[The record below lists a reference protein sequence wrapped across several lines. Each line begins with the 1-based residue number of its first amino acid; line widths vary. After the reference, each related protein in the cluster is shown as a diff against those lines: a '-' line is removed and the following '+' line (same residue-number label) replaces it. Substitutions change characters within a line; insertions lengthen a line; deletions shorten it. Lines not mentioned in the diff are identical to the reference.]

1 MKKNCF
7 KKTNLKRYIALILV
21 FALMFQTGIKYTN
34 ANESQETQ
42 VHTAYKVRDMY
53 NMAIPIRFDG
63 EDEYLNGKV
72 TETNDIT
79 NIELIDNTYNK
90 SEYSV
95 REYYRAVSN
104 QTLNL
109 RTVYLSEND
118 NKFTSIKLAHTRGYY
133 SPKTD
138 ENPEGY
144 TTDKEYRRLELL
156 RDWSNKVQEAVD
168 NGAKLKN
175 MAGEEIGF
183 DKLDSDNDGYIDAI
197 TVLFTP
203 TDAKYASSWD
213 GGTIPL
219 WAYHTINNRIT
230 IKTAKGTLTSNR
242 YNQAPIQNDPVSIYK
257 EAGSDIYFV
266 NNKTLI
272 HEMGHIFGLL
282 DLYTASGKSEPVC
295 FMSAMAKAL
304 SPVVQFMT
312 SREREAVGWLD
323 ADNITPIT
331 KAGEYTL
338 PPTKDKRQDG
348 TVAYTLELPNNH
360 KLYLEYRYVDD
371 REINRFDLNAQ
382 NRKIYNLLGN
392 YVSANGLKKSGLLVC
407 DSDMSVRFPKN
418 LSGVTQLSAIGGQYN
433 TRIDAPMSVGEDI
446 TYGGYTISVTELTKE
461 KITFNVSGK
470 EIDGEQPTEQPEN
483 TGKPTANGVTL
494 LAPSEVGGNLQMTA
508 VRGSQIQFLAQINGK
523 KISDGDIK
531 WYVSGE
537 TAADTEIDY
546 ETGLLKIGAFE
557 SPTSVLKVVGK
568 SEKNDEKTITIN
580 VNVKIGK
587 KTYSVTYLP
596 GNDVVGS
603 VESISKLQD
612 TSLNLK
618 AALYTKTGYTQT
630 GWSLSEGGEK
640 TYDLNGEYK
649 ENEAIKLY
657 PYWSKSEKP
666 TETASAKPSQ
676 TEKPTETASAK
687 PGQTEKPTET
697 ASAKPSQ
704 TEKPTETASA
714 KPGQTEKPTETA
726 SAKPSQT
733 EKPTETASAKP
744 GQTEKPTETAS
755 AKPSQTEKP
764 TETASAKPGQTEK
777 PTETASAKP
786 GQTEKPTE
794 TVGAKPGQTEKPT
807 ETASA
812 KPSQTEKPTETASAK
827 PGQTEKPTEET
838 ASAKPGQ
845 TEKPTETAGAK
856 PGQTEKPTETASAKP
871 GQTAEPTETTEP
883 NETTTPT
890 VSPNSMVK
898 LNKTSVVLYLP
909 KYKTFTLIAKVD
921 GKSVKANFKSSNPKI
936 VKVNAAGKLTAVKS
950 GKAVVKVTVNGKKF
964 ICKVTVKKI
973 SLKIKPVKR
982 TLYLKGNKSI
992 RLKTIVTGPYR
1003 KVRYKSSNKNIVKVN
1018 GKGKVTAVRKGKA
1031 KITVTANGIKKK
1043 CRITVLSVKRKKHKG

>member
-1 MKKNCF
+1 MKRNCF

-21 FALMFQTGIKYTN
+21 FALTFQTGIKYTN

-63 EDEYLNGKV
+63 EDEYLNEKV

-392 YVSANGLKKSGLLVC
+392 YVSANGLNKSGLLVC

-483 TGKPTANGVTL
+483 TGKPTANGITL

-523 KISDGDIK
+523 KISDGDIR
-531 WYVSGE
+531 WNVSGE

-580 VNVKIGK
+580 VKLGT

-630 GWSLSEGGEK
+630 GWSRSEGGEK

-687 PGQTEKPTET
+687 PSQTEKPTEIASAKPGQTEKPAETASAKPGQTEKPTET
-697 ASAKPSQ
+697 VSAKPSQ

-733 EKPTETASAKP
+733 EKPA
-744 GQTEKPTETAS
+744 
-755 AKPSQTEKP
+755 
-764 TETASAKPGQTEK
+764 
-777 PTETASAKP
+777 
-786 GQTEKPTE
+786 
-794 TVGAKPGQTEKPT
+794 
-807 ETASA
+807 
-812 KPSQTEKPTETASAK
+812 
-827 PGQTEKPTEET
+827 
-838 ASAKPGQ
+838 
-845 TEKPTETAGAK
+845 
-856 PGQTEKPTETASAKP
+856 ETASAKP
-871 GQTAEPTETTEP
+871 GQTAEPTETSEP

-898 LNKTSVVLYLP
+898 VNKTSVVLYLP

-921 GKSVKANFKSSNPKI
+921 GKAVKANFKSSNPKI

>member
-63 EDEYLNGKV
+63 EDEYLNEKV

-109 RTVYLSEND
+109 RTVYLTEND

-183 DKLDSDNDGYIDAI
+183 DKLDSDDDGYIDAI

-666 TETASAKPSQ
+666 TETASAKP
-676 TEKPTETASAK
+676 
-687 PGQTEKPTET
+687 
-697 ASAKPSQ
+697 
-704 TEKPTETASA
+704 
-714 KPGQTEKPTETA
+714 
-726 SAKPSQT
+726 
-733 EKPTETASAKP
+733 
-744 GQTEKPTETAS
+744 
-755 AKPSQTEKP
+755 
-764 TETASAKPGQTEK
+764 
-777 PTETASAKP
+777 

>member
-1 MKKNCF
+1 MKRNCF

-21 FALMFQTGIKYTN
+21 FALTFQTGIKYTN

-63 EDEYLNGKV
+63 EDEYLNEKV

-483 TGKPTANGVTL
+483 TGKPTANGITL

-666 TETASAKPSQ
+666 TETASAKPGRTEKPTETASAKPGQ

-687 PGQTEKPTET
+687 PGQTEKPTETAGAKPGQTEKPTETASAKPGQTEEPTET

-726 SAKPSQT
+726 
-733 EKPTETASAKP
+733 
-744 GQTEKPTETAS
+744 G

-794 TVGAKPGQTEKPT
+794 T
-807 ETASA
+807 AS
-812 KPSQTEKPTETASAK
+812 
-827 PGQTEKPTEET
+827 
-838 ASAKPGQ
+838 
-845 TEKPTETAGAK
+845 AK

-1043 CRITVLSVKRKKHKG
+1043 CRIIVLSVKRKKHKG

>member
-714 KPGQTEKPTETA
+714 KP
-726 SAKPSQT
+726 SQT
-733 EKPTETASAKP
+733 AEPNETASAKP
-744 GQTEKPTETAS
+744 G
-755 AKPSQTEKP
+755 QTEKP

-1031 KITVTANGIKKK
+1031 KITVTANGIKKNA
-1043 CRITVLSVKRKKHKG
+1043 G

>member
-21 FALMFQTGIKYTN
+21 FALTFQTGIKYTN

-63 EDEYLNGKV
+63 EDEYLNEKV

-109 RTVYLSEND
+109 RTVYLTEND

-156 RDWSNKVQEAVD
+156 RDWSDKVQEAVN
-168 NGAKLKN
+168 NGAKLRN

-446 TYGGYTISVTELTKE
+446 TYSGYTISVTELTKE

-687 PGQTEKPTET
+687 P
-697 ASAKPSQ
+697 SQ
-704 TEKPTETASA
+704 TEEPKETASA
-714 KPGQTEKPTETA
+714 KPG
-726 SAKPSQT
+726 
-733 EKPTETASAKP
+733 
-744 GQTEKPTETAS
+744 
-755 AKPSQTEKP
+755 QTEKP

>member
-21 FALMFQTGIKYTN
+21 FALTFQTGIKYTN

-63 EDEYLNGKV
+63 EDEYLNEKV

-109 RTVYLSEND
+109 RTVYLTEND

-156 RDWSNKVQEAVD
+156 RDWSDKVQEAVN
-168 NGAKLKN
+168 NGAKLRN

-666 TETASAKPSQ
+666 TETASAKP
-676 TEKPTETASAK
+676 
-687 PGQTEKPTET
+687 GQTEKPTET

-714 KPGQTEKPTETA
+714 KP
-726 SAKPSQT
+726 SQT
-733 EKPTETASAKP
+733 AEPN
-744 GQTEKPTETAS
+744 
-755 AKPSQTEKP
+755 
-764 TETASAKPGQTEK
+764 
-777 PTETASAKP
+777 
-786 GQTEKPTE
+786 
-794 TVGAKPGQTEKPT
+794 
-807 ETASA
+807 
-812 KPSQTEKPTETASAK
+812 ETASAK

>member
-21 FALMFQTGIKYTN
+21 FALTFQTGIKYTN

-63 EDEYLNGKV
+63 EDEYLNEKV

-109 RTVYLSEND
+109 RTVYLTEND

-156 RDWSNKVQEAVD
+156 RDWSDKVQEAVN
-168 NGAKLKN
+168 NGAKLRN

-446 TYGGYTISVTELTKE
+446 TYSGYTISVTELTKE

-657 PYWSKSEKP
+657 PYWSKS
-666 TETASAKPSQ
+666 
-676 TEKPTETASAK
+676 
-687 PGQTEKPTET
+687 
-697 ASAKPSQ
+697 
-704 TEKPTETASA
+704 
-714 KPGQTEKPTETA
+714 
-726 SAKPSQT
+726 
-733 EKPTETASAKP
+733 
-744 GQTEKPTETAS
+744 
-755 AKPSQTEKP
+755 EKP

>member
-687 PGQTEKPTET
+687 P
-697 ASAKPSQ
+697 SQ
-704 TEKPTETASA
+704 TAEPNETASA

-726 SAKPSQT
+726 S
-733 EKPTETASAKP
+733 
-744 GQTEKPTETAS
+744 
-755 AKPSQTEKP
+755 
-764 TETASAKPGQTEK
+764 
-777 PTETASAKP
+777 
-786 GQTEKPTE
+786 
-794 TVGAKPGQTEKPT
+794 AKPGQTEKPT

>member
-470 EIDGEQPTEQPEN
+470 EIDGEHPTEQPEN
-483 TGKPTANGVTL
+483 TGKPTANGVTV

-687 PGQTEKPTET
+687 P
-697 ASAKPSQ
+697 SQ
-704 TEKPTETASA
+704 TAEPNETASA
-714 KPGQTEKPTETA
+714 KPG
-726 SAKPSQT
+726 
-733 EKPTETASAKP
+733 
-744 GQTEKPTETAS
+744 
-755 AKPSQTEKP
+755 QTEKP

>member
-63 EDEYLNGKV
+63 EDEYLNEKV

-109 RTVYLSEND
+109 RTVYLTEND
-118 NKFTSIKLAHTRGYY
+118 NKFTSIKLDHTRGYY

-697 ASAKPSQ
+697 
-704 TEKPTETASA
+704 
-714 KPGQTEKPTETA
+714 
-726 SAKPSQT
+726 
-733 EKPTETASAKP
+733 
-744 GQTEKPTETAS
+744 
-755 AKPSQTEKP
+755 
-764 TETASAKPGQTEK
+764 
-777 PTETASAKP
+777 
-786 GQTEKPTE
+786 
-794 TVGAKPGQTEKPT
+794 VGAKPGQTEKPT

>member
-1 MKKNCF
+1 
-7 KKTNLKRYIALILV
+7 
-21 FALMFQTGIKYTN
+21 
-34 ANESQETQ
+34 
-42 VHTAYKVRDMY
+42 MY
-53 NMAIPIRFDG
+53 
-63 EDEYLNGKV
+63 Y
-72 TETNDIT
+72 
-79 NIELIDNTYNK
+79 
-90 SEYSV
+90 
-95 REYYRAVSN
+95 
-104 QTLNL
+104 
-109 RTVYLSEND
+109 
-118 NKFTSIKLAHTRGYY
+118 
-133 SPKTD
+133 
-138 ENPEGY
+138 
-144 TTDKEYRRLELL
+144 
-156 RDWSNKVQEAVD
+156 
-168 NGAKLKN
+168 
-175 MAGEEIGF
+175 
-183 DKLDSDNDGYIDAI
+183 
-197 TVLFTP
+197 
-203 TDAKYASSWD
+203 
-213 GGTIPL
+213 
-219 WAYHTINNRIT
+219 
-230 IKTAKGTLTSNR
+230 
-242 YNQAPIQNDPVSIYK
+242 
-257 EAGSDIYFV
+257 
-266 NNKTLI
+266 
-272 HEMGHIFGLL
+272 
-282 DLYTASGKSEPVC
+282 
-295 FMSAMAKAL
+295 MSAMAKAL

-483 TGKPTANGVTL
+483 NGKPTANGVTL
-494 LAPSEVGGNLQMTA
+494 LAPSEVGGSLQMTA
-508 VRGSQIQFLAQINGK
+508 ARGSQIQFLAQINGM

-580 VNVKIGK
+580 VNVKFGT

-676 TEKPTETASAK
+676 TEKPMETASAK
-687 PGQTEKPTET
+687 PG
-697 ASAKPSQ
+697 Q

-733 EKPTETASAKP
+733 AEPN
-744 GQTEKPTETAS
+744 
-755 AKPSQTEKP
+755 
-764 TETASAKPGQTEK
+764 
-777 PTETASAKP
+777 
-786 GQTEKPTE
+786 
-794 TVGAKPGQTEKPT
+794 
-807 ETASA
+807 
-812 KPSQTEKPTETASAK
+812 
-827 PGQTEKPTEET
+827 ET

-871 GQTAEPTETTEP
+871 GQTEKPTETASAKPGQTEKPTETASAKPGQTEKPTETAGAKPGQTEKPTETTEP

-909 KYKTFTLIAKVD
+909 KYKTFTLIATVD

-950 GKAVVKVTVNGKKF
+950 GKAVVKVTVNGK
-964 ICKVTVKKI
+964 
-973 SLKIKPVKR
+973 
-982 TLYLKGNKSI
+982 
-992 RLKTIVTGPYR
+992 
-1003 KVRYKSSNKNIVKVN
+1003 
-1018 GKGKVTAVRKGKA
+1018 
-1031 KITVTANGIKKK
+1031 
-1043 CRITVLSVKRKKHKG
+1043 

>member
-63 EDEYLNGKV
+63 EDEYLNEKV

-109 RTVYLSEND
+109 RTVYLTEND
-118 NKFTSIKLAHTRGYY
+118 NKFTSIKLDHTRGYY

-666 TETASAKPSQ
+666 TETASAKP
-676 TEKPTETASAK
+676 
-687 PGQTEKPTET
+687 
-697 ASAKPSQ
+697 
-704 TEKPTETASA
+704 
-714 KPGQTEKPTETA
+714 
-726 SAKPSQT
+726 
-733 EKPTETASAKP
+733 
-744 GQTEKPTETAS
+744 
-755 AKPSQTEKP
+755 
-764 TETASAKPGQTEK
+764 
-777 PTETASAKP
+777 
-786 GQTEKPTE
+786 
-794 TVGAKPGQTEKPT
+794 
-807 ETASA
+807 
-812 KPSQTEKPTETASAK
+812 
-827 PGQTEKPTEET
+827 GQTEKPTEET

>member
-21 FALMFQTGIKYTN
+21 FALTFQTGIKYTN

-63 EDEYLNGKV
+63 EDEYLNEKV

-109 RTVYLSEND
+109 RTVYLTEND

-156 RDWSNKVQEAVD
+156 RDWSDKVQEAVN
-168 NGAKLKN
+168 NGAKLRN

-687 PGQTEKPTET
+687 P
-697 ASAKPSQ
+697 SQ
-704 TEKPTETASA
+704 TAEPNETASA
-714 KPGQTEKPTETA
+714 KPG
-726 SAKPSQT
+726 
-733 EKPTETASAKP
+733 
-744 GQTEKPTETAS
+744 
-755 AKPSQTEKP
+755 QTEKP

-812 KPSQTEKPTETASAK
+812 KPSQTEKPTETESAK

>member
-687 PGQTEKPTET
+687 PGQTEKPTE
-697 ASAKPSQ
+697 
-704 TEKPTETASA
+704 
-714 KPGQTEKPTETA
+714 
-726 SAKPSQT
+726 
-733 EKPTETASAKP
+733 
-744 GQTEKPTETAS
+744 
-755 AKPSQTEKP
+755 
-764 TETASAKPGQTEK
+764 
-777 PTETASAKP
+777 
-786 GQTEKPTE
+786 
-794 TVGAKPGQTEKPT
+794 
-807 ETASA
+807 
-812 KPSQTEKPTETASAK
+812 
-827 PGQTEKPTEET
+827 ET

>member
-63 EDEYLNGKV
+63 EDEYLNEKV

-109 RTVYLSEND
+109 RTVYLTEND
-118 NKFTSIKLAHTRGYY
+118 NKFTSIKLDHTRGYY

-687 PGQTEKPTET
+687 P
-697 ASAKPSQ
+697 SQ
-704 TEKPTETASA
+704 TAEPN
-714 KPGQTEKPTETA
+714 
-726 SAKPSQT
+726 
-733 EKPTETASAKP
+733 
-744 GQTEKPTETAS
+744 
-755 AKPSQTEKP
+755 
-764 TETASAKPGQTEK
+764 
-777 PTETASAKP
+777 ETASAKP

>member
-21 FALMFQTGIKYTN
+21 FALTFQTGIKYTN

-63 EDEYLNGKV
+63 EDEYLNEKV

-109 RTVYLSEND
+109 RTVYLTEND

-156 RDWSNKVQEAVD
+156 RDWSDKVQEAVN
-168 NGAKLKN
+168 NGAKLRN

-312 SREREAVGWLD
+312 SREREATGWLD

-687 PGQTEKPTET
+687 PSQTEKPTET

-704 TEKPTETASA
+704 TAEPNETASA
-714 KPGQTEKPTETA
+714 KPG
-726 SAKPSQT
+726 
-733 EKPTETASAKP
+733 
-744 GQTEKPTETAS
+744 
-755 AKPSQTEKP
+755 QTEKP

>member
-21 FALMFQTGIKYTN
+21 FALTFQTGIKYTN

-63 EDEYLNGKV
+63 EDEYLNEKV

-109 RTVYLSEND
+109 RTVYLTEND
-118 NKFTSIKLAHTRGYY
+118 NKFTSIKLDHTRGYY

-272 HEMGHIFGLL
+272 HEIGHIFGLL

-392 YVSANGLKKSGLLVC
+392 YVSANGLNKSGLLVC

-446 TYGGYTISVTELTKE
+446 TYGGYKISVTELTKE

-508 VRGSQIQFLAQINGK
+508 ARGSQIQFLAQINGK
-523 KISDGDIK
+523 KISDGDIR
-531 WYVSGE
+531 WNVSGE

-580 VNVKIGK
+580 VNVILGT

-603 VESISKLQD
+603 VESISKLQG

-630 GWSLSEGGEK
+630 GWSRSEGGEK

-726 SAKPSQT
+726 SAKPGQT
-733 EKPTETASAKP
+733 EEPTETASAKP
-744 GQTEKPTETAS
+744 G
-755 AKPSQTEKP
+755 QTEKP

-794 TVGAKPGQTEKPT
+794 T
-807 ETASA
+807 
-812 KPSQTEKPTETASAK
+812 ASAK
-827 PGQTEKPTEET
+827 PGQTEKPTEA
-838 ASAKPGQ
+838 ASAKPSQ

-856 PGQTEKPTETASAKP
+856 PGQTAEPTETASAKP
-871 GQTAEPTETTEP
+871 GQTAEPTEP

-992 RLKTIVTGPYR
+992 HLKTIVTGPYR

-1043 CRITVLSVKRKKHKG
+1043 CRIIVLSVKRKKHKG

>member
-21 FALMFQTGIKYTN
+21 FALTFQTGIKYTN

-63 EDEYLNGKV
+63 EDEYLNEKV

-109 RTVYLSEND
+109 RTVYLTEND

-156 RDWSNKVQEAVD
+156 RDWSDKVQEAVN
-168 NGAKLKN
+168 NGAKLRN

-312 SREREAVGWLD
+312 SREREATGWLD

-714 KPGQTEKPTETA
+714 KP
-726 SAKPSQT
+726 SQT
-733 EKPTETASAKP
+733 AEPNETASAKP
-744 GQTEKPTETAS
+744 G
-755 AKPSQTEKP
+755 QTEKP

>member
-63 EDEYLNGKV
+63 EDEYLNEKV

-109 RTVYLSEND
+109 RTVYLTEND

-183 DKLDSDNDGYIDAI
+183 DKLDSDDDGYIDAI

-687 PGQTEKPTET
+687 P
-697 ASAKPSQ
+697 SQ
-704 TEKPTETASA
+704 TAEPNETASA
-714 KPGQTEKPTETA
+714 KPG
-726 SAKPSQT
+726 
-733 EKPTETASAKP
+733 
-744 GQTEKPTETAS
+744 
-755 AKPSQTEKP
+755 QTEKP

>member
-1 MKKNCF
+1 
-7 KKTNLKRYIALILV
+7 
-21 FALMFQTGIKYTN
+21 
-34 ANESQETQ
+34 
-42 VHTAYKVRDMY
+42 
-53 NMAIPIRFDG
+53 
-63 EDEYLNGKV
+63 
-72 TETNDIT
+72 
-79 NIELIDNTYNK
+79 
-90 SEYSV
+90 
-95 REYYRAVSN
+95 
-104 QTLNL
+104 
-109 RTVYLSEND
+109 
-118 NKFTSIKLAHTRGYY
+118 
-133 SPKTD
+133 
-138 ENPEGY
+138 
-144 TTDKEYRRLELL
+144 
-156 RDWSNKVQEAVD
+156 
-168 NGAKLKN
+168 

-183 DKLDSDNDGYIDAI
+183 DKLDSDDDGYIDAI

-666 TETASAKPSQ
+666 TETASAKP
-676 TEKPTETASAK
+676 
-687 PGQTEKPTET
+687 G
-697 ASAKPSQ
+697 
-704 TEKPTETASA
+704 
-714 KPGQTEKPTETA
+714 
-726 SAKPSQT
+726 
-733 EKPTETASAKP
+733 
-744 GQTEKPTETAS
+744 
-755 AKPSQTEKP
+755 
-764 TETASAKPGQTEK
+764 
-777 PTETASAKP
+777 
-786 GQTEKPTE
+786 
-794 TVGAKPGQTEKPT
+794 
-807 ETASA
+807 
-812 KPSQTEKPTETASAK
+812 QTEKPTETASAK

>member
-676 TEKPTETASAK
+676 TAEPNETASAK
-687 PGQTEKPTET
+687 PG
-697 ASAKPSQ
+697 
-704 TEKPTETASA
+704 
-714 KPGQTEKPTETA
+714 
-726 SAKPSQT
+726 
-733 EKPTETASAKP
+733 
-744 GQTEKPTETAS
+744 
-755 AKPSQTEKP
+755 QTEKP

-856 PGQTEKPTETASAKP
+856 PGQTEKPTEETASAKP

>member
-687 PGQTEKPTET
+687 P
-697 ASAKPSQ
+697 SQ
-704 TEKPTETASA
+704 TAEPNETASA

-726 SAKPSQT
+726 SAKP
-733 EKPTETASAKP
+733 
-744 GQTEKPTETAS
+744 G
-755 AKPSQTEKP
+755 QTEKP

>member
-21 FALMFQTGIKYTN
+21 FALTFQTGIKYTN

-63 EDEYLNGKV
+63 EDEYLNEKV

-109 RTVYLSEND
+109 RTVYLTEND

-156 RDWSNKVQEAVD
+156 RDWSDKVQEAVN
-168 NGAKLKN
+168 NGAKLRN

-676 TEKPTETASAK
+676 TAEPNETASAK
-687 PGQTEKPTET
+687 PG
-697 ASAKPSQ
+697 
-704 TEKPTETASA
+704 
-714 KPGQTEKPTETA
+714 
-726 SAKPSQT
+726 
-733 EKPTETASAKP
+733 
-744 GQTEKPTETAS
+744 
-755 AKPSQTEKP
+755 QTEKP